1 MHRYFIMVAS
11 HFKRGGKMKE
21 FNKIKLD
28 NDFRISIIQYDSL
41 YANSFRDF
49 DTWNWSDW
57 LNKLQIP
64 MINESKYKRGLVLY
78 GDVEDS
84 NGYEKY
90 RKDDNI
96 INRSVIALDYD
107 VITDFKRLDDA
118 IHKQLEGYSW
128 VYHTTHSHHTENPR
142 IRLMMPLNEPVSA
155 DDYRKYSNAL
165 ANHIGYE
172 VDQASFVPSQV
183 MALPVKKD
191 KSAVYIFKHNDAPA
205 ITSGQLER
213 LSRNLDNTKKDK
225 AITINYSNQ
234 YKKRDS
240 SYWRDLAFGV
250 GEGERNQ
257 ALASISGYLLRRYV
271 EPELVYGLVSAWA
284 MNCSPPI
291 EQEEVN
297 KTFISILKKD
307 KKNKQKGGLIN
318 E

>member
-49 DTWNWSDW
+49 DTWSWSDW

-64 MINESKYKRGLVLY
+64 MINENKYKRGLVLY

-84 NGYEKY
+84 NGCEKY

-107 VITDFKRLDDA
+107 VITDFKGLDNA
-118 IHKQLEGYSW
+118 ICKQLEGYSW
-128 VYHTTHSHHTENPR
+128 AYHTTHSHHTEKPR
-142 IRLMMPLNEPVSA
+142 IRLMVPLNEPVSA
-155 DDYRKYSNAL
+155 DDYRKHSNAL

-172 VDQASFVPSQV
+172 VDEASFVPSQV

-191 KSAVYIFKHNDAPA
+191 KSAVYMFKHNDAPA
-205 ITSGQLER
+205 ITIENLNQ
-213 LSRNLDNTKKDK
+213 LSRFVQQLDKP
-225 AITINYSNQ
+225 ITINYSNQ

-257 ALASISGYLLRRYV
+257 SLASISGYLLRRYV
-271 EPELVYGLVSAWA
+271 EPELVYGLVTAWGKSC
-284 MNCSPPI
+284 NPPMDDSEI
-291 EQEEVN
+291 N
-297 KTFISILKKD
+297 KTFNSIL
-307 KKNKQKGGLIN
+307 NKHMN
-318 E
+318 N